1 MYLLFHWY
9 NITESQR
16 KQGMHPELHKKLM
29 TEAEIE
35 STFGLKTLCSFAH
48 ITHFPN
54 CIPLKYMWMLLFI
67 LYTWITWIWIFY
79 FKCCQLSKS
88 ETSAQI
94 TRKKSHCTFCTDME
108 TLIFYYLQNKL
119 PPIPFIT
126 HCLPDSTSLY
136 RGMHSVSIMKWSISS
151 GM

>member
-9 NITESQR
+9 NITETQR

-94 TRKKSHCTFCTDME
+94 TRKKVTVLSALAWKLSFSTICRINYHLFLLSHIVSLTLLPCIEVCT
-108 TLIFYYLQNKL
+108 Q
-119 PPIPFIT
+119 
-126 HCLPDSTSLY
+126 CL
-136 RGMHSVSIMKWSISS
+136 
-151 GM
+151 